1 MQEWWKEEHL
11 AELSKKTSK
20 LKNLH
25 TKWKK
30 GLKVPH
36 FDLGRRFYLC
46 RRKKFGEEGENECDQ
61 NGEFSFRRGWKKKST
76 HSIGSDM
83 WSGDLFLCISVTH
96 LVIFFVLELHSLFLL
111 PSETEAGIFRQIL
124 NGDLDFVSEPWPSI
138 SENAKELVKQM
149 LDRDPKKRI
158 SAHEVL
164 CEFL

>member
-1 MQEWWKEEHL
+1 MCALYISWCWTNSCE
-11 AELSKKTSK
+11 A
-20 LKNLH
+20 
-25 TKWKK
+25 
-30 GLKVPH
+30 
-36 FDLGRRFYLC
+36 F
-46 RRKKFGEEGENECDQ
+46 
-61 NGEFSFRRGWKKKST
+61 
-76 HSIGSDM
+76 
-83 WSGDLFLCISVTH
+83 FLCILFSH
-96 LVIFFVLELHSLFLL
+96 LVVIFFVLELHSLFLL

>member
-1 MQEWWKEEHL
+1 MSLYSH
-11 AELSKKTSK
+11 AS
-20 LKNLH
+20 LK
-25 TKWKK
+25 
-30 GLKVPH
+30 P
-36 FDLGRRFYLC
+36 F
-46 RRKKFGEEGENECDQ
+46 
-61 NGEFSFRRGWKKKST
+61 
-76 HSIGSDM
+76 
-83 WSGDLFLCISVTH
+83 FLRILVSLV
-96 LVIFFVLELHSLFLL
+96 VIFFVLELHSLFLL

>member
-1 MQEWWKEEHL
+1 M
-11 AELSKKTSK
+11 
-20 LKNLH
+20 
-25 TKWKK
+25 
-30 GLKVPH
+30 
-36 FDLGRRFYLC
+36 
-46 RRKKFGEEGENECDQ
+46 
-61 NGEFSFRRGWKKKST
+61 
-76 HSIGSDM
+76 
-83 WSGDLFLCISVTH
+83 
-96 LVIFFVLELHSLFLL
+96 LELHSLFLL